1 MTKLYVLLKRK
12 GSKRPFGAIPTKKGT
27 SISKLRKIIPK
38 QIKSGFSAKIVTDKQ
53 LKRLIGKMRPIKVK
67 STRTRRKRKIRRR
80 R

>member
-27 SISKLRKIIPK
+27 SIAKLRKIIPK
-38 QIKSGFSAKIVTDKQ
+38 QIKSGFSAKIVTDMQ
-53 LKRLIGKMRPIKVK
+53 LKRIIGKMKPRKVK
-67 STRTRRKRKIRRR
+67 RTRRRKTRRR